1 MFHAHNIERL
11 SELAR
16 GVPIVLTG
24 YHAMQLSGDMAAPFL
39 QESNFW
45 WLTGIDE
52 PGWRMII
59 EPGRHHVTLV
69 APDVSE
75 IDHIFMGGM
84 SSDEAMKLNGAQE
97 VITADEF
104 EPRLRHLARTHT
116 VVDTLEVESES
127 FVVNPARKELVA
139 MLRRT
144 FASVEMIDK
153 EIVTLRAVKTDE
165 EIRRIREACNLT
177 VEAFKQ
183 VRSQF
188 AEYKHEY
195 QVEAAFT
202 SEFRSRAAVHAYAPI
217 VAAGERACTLH
228 YDKNAN
234 SVRSRDLVVIDI
246 GARING
252 YAADVTRTYAIK
264 PSKRQQAVHAAVQN
278 VHQRIIEL
286 LKPGLLVADYA
297 RTVDEIMKD
306 ALQTLGLLDRR
317 DDETTYRKYFPHAV
331 SHGLGVDVH
340 DRLGSPRYFEPGMV
354 ITVEPGIYIPEEGI
368 GVRIEDDILITETGH
383 DNLTRKLSTDL

>member
-1 MFHAHNIERL
+1 
-11 SELAR
+11 
-16 GVPIVLTG
+16 
-24 YHAMQLSGDMAAPFL
+24 
-39 QESNFW
+39 
-45 WLTGIDE
+45 
-52 PGWRMII
+52 
-59 EPGRHHVTLV
+59 
-69 APDVSE
+69 
-75 IDHIFMGGM
+75 
-84 SSDEAMKLNGAQE
+84 
-97 VITADEF
+97 
-104 EPRLRHLARTHT
+104 
-116 VVDTLEVESES
+116 
-127 FVVNPARKELVA
+127 
-139 MLRRT
+139 
-144 FASVEMIDK
+144 
-153 EIVTLRAVKTDE
+153 
-165 EIRRIREACNLT
+165 
-177 VEAFKQ
+177 
-183 VRSQF
+183 
-188 AEYKHEY
+188 
-195 QVEAAFT
+195 
-202 SEFRSRAAVHAYAPI
+202 
-217 VAAGERACTLH
+217 
-228 YDKNAN
+228 
-234 SVRSRDLVVIDI
+234 VIDI